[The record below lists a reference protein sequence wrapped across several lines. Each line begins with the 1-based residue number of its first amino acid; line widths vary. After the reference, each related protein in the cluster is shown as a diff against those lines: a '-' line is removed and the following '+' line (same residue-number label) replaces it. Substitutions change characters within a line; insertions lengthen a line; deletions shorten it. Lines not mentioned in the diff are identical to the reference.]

1 MVIGLLTLDLHFP
14 HSRSLKDKRKELA
27 GLKDRLRHGFNAAVA
42 ELAYQDTWQ
51 RSTIGVVT
59 LNSQPA
65 VVEQILDSIRR
76 DVQNHLQGEI
86 LSAETRF
93 F

>member
-14 HSRSLKDKRKELA
+14 HARSLKDKRKELA

-65 VVEQILDSIRR
+65 IVEQILDSIRR